1 MQRSRITGFMIPLL
15 AMVLALLWAGTSAA
29 EPRHRGGHHGP
40 SPGRFLEEN
49 ADRLGFDQATREAI
63 HEIVEASRESAEDL
77 RKELGEERRA
87 LHELLSEEEPNEK
100 KVMKQAD
107 IMGELETERHK
118 HRLSSMIKIRAL
130 LTPEQ
135 RAELSGLREESRE
148 EWHRPMIDACRED
161 IEKFCA
167 DADDRW
173 ARRQCMREHRDELS
187 EGCHAAIQEMKSGR
201 RERRD
206 GPRPRPRG
214 HGGI

>member
-1 MQRSRITGFMIPLL
+1 MQRSKNSGFMIPLL
-15 AMVLALLWAGTSAA
+15 AMALALLWAGTSAA
-29 EPRHRGGHHGP
+29 ESPHRGGHHGP
-40 SPGRFLEEN
+40 SPGSFLEEN
-49 ADRLGFDQATREAI
+49 ADRLGFDEATRKAI

-77 RKELGEERRA
+77 GKELRDGRRE
-87 LHELLSEEEPNEK
+87 LHELLSEGEPNEK

-118 HRLSSMIKIRAL
+118 HRLSTMIKIRAL

-135 RAELSGLREESRE
+135 RAELSRLREESRE
-148 EWHRPMIDACRED
+148 EWHRPMIGACRKD

-173 ARRQCMREHRDELS
+173 ARRHCMREHRDELS
-187 EGCHAAIQEMKSGR
+187 EGCHAAIQEMKSER
-201 RERRD
+201 REHRD
-206 GPRPRPRG
+206 RPRPRG